1 MQMYKNLPNKGRRIW
16 AKCSL
21 VAVLGLLPW
30 LGACHSTPQQ
40 MPVAEPAPSS
50 GCQWPVVAGSVSLA
64 DVVTVLEGRDFLVRD
79 TDTALGVV
87 SAEKTER
94 TTYHNAD
101 AVRPRL
107 GGFVLGGSGG
117 HVGAG
122 VGVGF
127 GSWGWGTSDDAT
139 RVERVSVAL
148 DDQEVRLTR
157 DIRLFDWTG
166 QLRESRTASDADFC
180 AAVRQQLASVAASS
194 GGGL

>member
-1 MQMYKNLPNKGRRIW
+1 MQVSKKWRPLSRPDW
-16 AKCSL
+16 AKCSG
-21 VAVLGLLPW
+21 VAALCLLPW
-30 LGACHSTPQQ
+30 LSACQTTPQQ
-40 MPVAEPAPSS
+40 MPVAEPAPSQA
-50 GCQWPVVAGSVSLA
+50 CQWPVVDGAVSLA
-64 DVVTVLEGRDFLVRD
+64 DVVAVLEGRDFLVRD

-127 GSWGWGTSDDAT
+127 GSWGWGGSDDAT

-148 DDQEVRLTR
+148 TDQQVQLTR

-166 QLRESRTASDADFC
+166 QLRESRTASDASFC
-180 AAVRQQLASVAASS
+180 TSIRQQLASQAGVS
-194 GGGL
+194 GGIE

>member
-1 MQMYKNLPNKGRRIW
+1 
-16 AKCSL
+16 
-21 VAVLGLLPW
+21 
-30 LGACHSTPQQ
+30 
-40 MPVAEPAPSS
+40 
-50 GCQWPVVAGSVSLA
+50 VVAGSVSLA

-127 GSWGWGTSDDAT
+127 GSWGWGTNDDAT

-148 DDQEVRLTR
+148 DGQDVRLTR

-180 AAVRQQLASVAASS
+180 ASVRQQLASVASSS
-194 GGGL
+194 GGVQ